1 MIQRREPSEQEIAC
15 RAHELYLQ
23 RGGGH
28 GRDVEDWVRAEEE
41 LRYERIVRSAAT
53 ATAAQASRTAVN

>member
-1 MIQRREPSEQEIAC
+1 MIQRREPLEQEIAC
-15 RAHELYLQ
+15 RAYELYLQ

-41 LRYERIVRSAAT
+41 LKDERVVRSAT
-53 ATAAQASRTAVN
+53 ATAALASRKTVN